1 MAKSI
6 IQDEKVCY
14 LTGRGDNLEEHHVYY
29 GTGNRKLS
37 EKYGLKIYLTAEKH
51 RNGKDAVHCN
61 RELDMK
67 IKAEVQEKA
76 MEHYGWDVEDFRYIF
91 GKSYV

>member
-14 LTGRGDNLEEHHVYY
+14 ITGRGDSLEEHHVFY
-29 GTGNRKLS
+29 GNGNRKLS
-37 EKYGLKIYLTAEKH
+37 EKYGLKIYLTAEMH
-51 RNGKDAVHCN
+51 RGKKGIHET

-67 IKAEVQEKA
+67 IKAEIQEKA
-76 MEHYGWDVEDFRYIF
+76 MEHYGWDIEDFRAIF

>member
-14 LTGRGDNLEEHHVYY
+14 ITGRGDNLEEHHVFGGY
-29 GTGNRKLS
+29 NRKLS
-37 EKYGLKIYLTAEKH
+37 EQYGLKVYLTAELH
-51 RNGKDAVHCN
+51 RDMKKGVHAN
-61 RELDMK
+61 RELDLK

-76 MEHYGWDVEDFRYIF
+76 MEHYGWDIEDFRRKF

>member
-14 LTGRGDNLEEHHVYY
+14 ITGRSDTLEEHHVFGGY
-29 GTGNRKLS
+29 NRKNS
-37 EKYGLKIYLTAEKH
+37 EKYGLKIYLIAELH
-51 RNGKDAVHCN
+51 RDTKKGIHCN

-76 MEHYGWDVEDFRYIF
+76 MEHYGWDIEDFRYIF

>member
-37 EKYGLKIYLTAEKH
+37 EKYGLKIYLTAEMH
-51 RNGKDAVHCN
+51 RNGKEAVHNN

-76 MEHYGWDVEDFRYIF
+76 MEHYGWDIEDFRYIF

>member
-14 LTGRGDNLEEHHVYY
+14 ITGRGDTLEEHHVFY

-37 EKYGLKIYLTAEKH
+37 EKYGLKIYLTADMH
-51 RNGKDAVHCN
+51 RNSKDAVHNN

-76 MEHYGWDVEDFRYIF
+76 MEHYGWDIEDFRYIF